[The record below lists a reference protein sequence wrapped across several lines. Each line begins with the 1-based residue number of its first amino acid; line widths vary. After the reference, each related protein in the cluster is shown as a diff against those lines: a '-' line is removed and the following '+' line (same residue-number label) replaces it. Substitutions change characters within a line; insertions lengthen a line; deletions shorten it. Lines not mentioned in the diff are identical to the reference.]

1 MPPNLLANYLYLW
14 ELTAVRQAVETGWI
28 SASVRR
34 TCIELLVP
42 AGSSS
47 SLGQGGPRA
56 WSLRPVCYLE
66 DLFVATAARGEGAG
80 RALIEAL
87 VTLGREHGWRR
98 VYWHAHENNERA
110 RTLYDR
116 LAKRTDYVRYDIE
129 F

>member
-1 MPPNLLANYLYLW
+1 MVVFLMKP
-14 ELTAVRQAVETGWI
+14 LTACGNESFRRASRSALSSHSVENVSPSDSPTMFSTPILGAFGLFAIW
-28 SASVRR
+28 R
-34 TCIELLVP
+34 TF
-42 AGSSS
+42 SS
-47 SLGQGGPRA
+47 P
-56 WSLRPVCYLE
+56 
-66 DLFVATAARGEGAG
+66 TAARGEGAG

-98 VYWHAHENNERA
+98 VYWHTHENNEHA